1 MCYWIGTNNT
11 KKGMSDFVENN
22 PMWNSEIILKLK
34 AFNFQE
40 QYVAIGK
47 GKPNL
52 TVIANSNDGPA
63 PKNMEWTLPY
73 EYTDKE
79 GKHIKREL
87 LNSTCEQVFFQHK
100 DQIFTKRCL
109 VPIQGYFEFY
119 HFGGKTYPHF
129 LRPTDNSIFLA
140 GGIWDQYL
148 DEKTGEL
155 KDTFSIITTP
165 PNSTTE
171 KLHNN
176 PKAPNG
182 PRMLLLLEK
191 YSALDYLNPD
201 LKTNEIKEFFK
212 PYEASKMKSYP
223 VIQFLK
229 KENLELLGTERVTE
243 PVAYSELSP
252 GLF

>member
-22 PMWNSEIILKLK
+22 EMWDRETVRKIKS
-34 AFNFQE
+34 FNFID

-47 GKPNL
+47 SKPQI
-52 TVIANSNDGPA
+52 TVIINDSNGLE

-73 EYTDKE
+73 EYTDKD
-79 GKHIKREL
+79 GKNVKREL
-87 LNSTCEQVFFQHK
+87 LNSTCERVFYQHK

-109 VPIQGYFEFY
+109 IPIQGYFEFY
-119 HFGGKTYPHF
+119 HLNGKTYPHY
-129 LRPTDNSIFLA
+129 LRPSDNSIFLA
-140 GGIWDQYL
+140 GGIWEKYF
-148 DEKTGEL
+148 DEKSGEQ

-165 PNSTTE
+165 PNTTTQ

-191 YSALDYLNPD
+191 DSSLDFLNPN

-212 PYEASKMKSYP
+212 PYDPSKMKSYP
-223 VIQFLK
+223 VLQFLK
-229 KENLELLGTERVTE
+229 KENVGYFGTERIIE
-243 PVAYSELSP
+243 PFTYAELAP
-252 GLF
+252 KLF